1 MGLLAACDPAGLI
14 LKQGPQKGGA
24 VAEAIVGEAQ
34 SLNPLFADED
44 NARDIDSVVYQGLF
58 SVDAAQSPVPMLAR
72 SWSLSD
78 DRTTYAVRL
87 RTGVSWADGQPF
99 TADDVLF
106 TFHTLQDPAY
116 KGPQGSFWRDVRVE
130 LNGINEVRFV
140 LKAPSASFPYALR
153 QGIIP
158 QHVFKDVPLA
168 SMASDVHSGAGAFGT
183 GPFMVHSISENKK
196 TVVLVRNP
204 HAAPAPNLDRL
215 EFHSYPTLA
224 DAVDAVSRGDADA
237 VGALQPPQLG
247 TLARRPDLQVNE
259 LRTFS
264 FATALF
270 NVSPEMSVY
279 FNPPA
284 VRQALVQAVDR
295 RAVLG
300 VLDGRADAAP
310 GPIPPTD
317 WAYDR
322 EAAGKFPFDPG
333 TARKTLD
340 STEWVMPAG
349 GGKVRKRGGKD
360 FSISMVAADSYPYVQ
375 VADLLVKEFAAVG
388 VQLTVD
394 VVPSTVLVSRYLVG
408 KKYQIALLAFDNGP
422 DPDQYGLWDSANS
435 ADPLNFSSPLLPKQ
449 ALIDKDLE
457 DGRATADHKQ
467 RKAAY
472 ADFQD
477 LMSDA
482 APGIFLYEPH
492 YAYIVSKRVHGV
504 RTNPVV
510 EPVDRFEYVTEWWV
524 DVKRG

>member
-1 MGLLAACDPAGLI
+1 MI

-24 VAEAIVGEAQ
+24 VVEAVVGEAQ
-34 SLNPLFADED
+34 TLNPLFANED
-44 NARDIDSVVYQGLF
+44 NARDIDSLVYQGLVT
-58 SVDAAQSPVPMLAR
+58 VDAGQTPVPLLAQSMSV
-72 SWSLSD
+72 SD
-78 DRTTYAVRL
+78 DRTTYTFRIRPDVQ
-87 RTGVSWADGQPF
+87 WADGQPF
-99 TADDVLF
+99 TVDDVLF
-106 TFHTLQDPAY
+106 TFHLLQDQAY
-116 KGPQGSFWRDVRVE
+116 VGPQGTFWRDVKVE
-130 LNGINEVRFV
+130 LAGIDEVRFV
-140 LKAPSASFPYALR
+140 LKAPSASFPFALR
-153 QGIIP
+153 LGIVP
-158 QHVFKDVPLA
+158 QHIFKDVAQPG
-168 SMASDVHSGAGAFGT
+168 MAQDPHSWAKAFGT
-183 GPFMVHSISENKK
+183 GPFLVQSISENRKSV
-196 TVVLVRNP
+196 TLARNQ
-204 HAAPAPNLDRL
+204 HARPAPNLDRV

-224 DAVDAVSRGDADA
+224 DAVDAVSRGEADA

-264 FATALF
+264 FAAALF
-270 NVSPEMSVY
+270 NVSQEMSVY

-300 VLDGRADAAP
+300 VLDGRADMSP

-322 EAAGKFPFDPG
+322 EAAGKYPYDVG
-333 TARKTLD
+333 VAKKTLD
-340 STEWVMPAG
+340 SAEWVVPSG
-349 GGKVRKRGGKD
+349 GAVIRQRGGKD
-360 FSISMVAADSYPYVQ
+360 FSISLVTADSYPYVQ

-388 VQLTVD
+388 VELTVD

-408 KKYQIALLAFDNGP
+408 KKYQMALVAFDNGP
-422 DPDQYGLWDSANS
+422 DPDQFGLWDSANS
-435 ADPLNFSSPLLPKQ
+435 GDPLNFSSPLLPRQ

-457 DGRATADHKQ
+457 DGRSTTERKL

-510 EPVDRFEYVTEWWV
+510 EPVDRFQYVADWWV